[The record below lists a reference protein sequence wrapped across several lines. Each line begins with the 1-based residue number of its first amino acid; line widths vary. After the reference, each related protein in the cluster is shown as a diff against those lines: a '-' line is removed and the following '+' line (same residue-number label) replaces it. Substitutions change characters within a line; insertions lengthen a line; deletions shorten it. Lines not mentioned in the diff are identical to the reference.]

1 MATEVHTYNGN
12 KIYDAEFTNWFNN
25 WFNEVAEE
33 MDWKLECKLSY
44 VSEGKSSYVSDQQK
58 EEIFLAY
65 QEGLTDNMKLL
76 RKGKEDEIV
85 RTIDLKLY
93 ETRQE
98 FADRLEEF
106 KEKYNFSNLDDLTQG
121 LIFQALFKNDEGKI
135 EDIAK
140 KIKEDD
146 EDVQLHTSAPKRCSN
161 GCCVLGEDIELINE
175 HIDSKVDYIDE
186 WFKKHNFSV
195 KELLKITLL
204 ATKKL
209 DKMLN

>member
-1 MATEVHTYNGN
+1 MATMTYNGN

-93 ETRQE
+93 KTRQE
-98 FADRLEEF
+98 FLDRLEEF
-106 KEKYNFSNLDDLTQG
+106 KEKYNFSNLDDLTVG

-140 KIKEDD
+140 KIKQDCIH
-146 EDVQLHTSAPKRCSN
+146 DVQLHASAPPL
-161 GCCVLGEDIELINE
+161 VLGEDIELINE

>member
-1 MATEVHTYNGN
+1 MATMTYNGN
-12 KIYDAEFTNWFNN
+12 KTYDAEFTNWFNN
-25 WFNEVAEE
+25 WFTKVAEE
-33 MDWKLECKLSY
+33 MDWELECKSP
-44 VSEGKSSYVSDQQK
+44 YVSDQQK

-65 QEGLTDNMKLL
+65 QEGLTDNKKLL
-76 RKGKEDEIV
+76 CRGKEDEIV
-85 RTIDLKLY
+85 RTIDLKLW

-98 FADRLEEF
+98 FPDRLEEF
-106 KEKYNFSNLDDLTQG
+106 KEKYNFSNLEEFTED

-140 KIKEDD
+140 KIKQDCIH
-146 EDVQLHTSAPKRCSN
+146 DVQLHASAPPL
-161 GCCVLGEDIELINE
+161 VLEQNKEDIELINE